1 MKCINEEIR
10 KRVVVVLMLNGVAVS
25 TIITNDNLNYYVKE
39 REDGKKVLIIEDG
52 EDRLSC
58 VILFDEMKDSI

>member
-10 KRVVVVLMLNGVAVS
+10 KRVVVVLVLNGIAVS
-25 TIITNDNLNYYVKE
+25 TIITNDNVNYYVKE
-39 REDGKKVLIIEDG
+39 REDGKKVLIIEDS
-52 EDRLSC
+52 EDRLTS